1 MNTITTTN
9 TSTAITTGNSAA
21 YEAAKASEFIQYMTR
36 RDDGTKARQMK
47 VIADFADWYAADRN
61 RDYCDMMWPVMWK
74 DVTAKDLTDYRL
86 NLIYN
91 DSYRNIYKSV
101 KEIAEDGTVTRKLV
115 FTGERENIGKK
126 SVNTINQEISI
137 LCKFAKIAH
146 AAGYLPD
153 DHYNLIRD
161 IEGIK
166 PGEAIE
172 IDKTRDCSRCNN
184 AKKAAPVTLSLL
196 QMELLKHDH
205 PETLKGKRDQL
216 FFCLL
221 LDHGQRVGDMVN
233 LTTDNIDLD
242 NRQLIFRTQKTNCDM
257 RLQMTSDVYRAFREY
272 FAMWQP
278 IQGGSIWTGVNKS
291 DLPSGSF
298 SKRAAQKMIT
308 NAAAKYGIENFS
320 AHDCRHAWTDKALDA
335 GNDVVTI
342 QHAGGWKNL
351 TMVSY
356 YASKKEISNAGLK
369 GFN

>member
-21 YEAAKASEFIQYMTR
+21 YEAAKANEFIQYMTR
-36 RDDGTKARQMK
+36 RERGTVKRQVK
-47 VIADFADWYAADRN
+47 VIADFATWYAADRGRAFCN
-61 RDYCDMMWPVMWK
+61 MQQPYMWK

-91 DSYRNIYKSV
+91 DSFRT
-101 KEIAEDGTVTRKLV
+101 DPR
-115 FTGERENIGKK
+115 TGERVNIGKK
-126 SVNTINQEISI
+126 AINTINQEVSI

-166 PGEAIE
+166 PSEAEE
-172 IDKTRDCSRCNN
+172 INKGRDGSRCNN
-184 AKKAAPVTLSLL
+184 AKKAAPVQLSLL

-233 LTTDNIDLD
+233 LTTDNVDMD
-242 NRQLIFRTQKTNCDM
+242 NRTLTFRTQKTNCDM
-257 RLQMTSDVYRAFREY
+257 RLQMTGDVYRAFREY
-272 FAMWQP
+272 FAMWKP
-278 IQGGSIWTGVNKS
+278 SAGSSIWTGVNKS
-291 DLPSGSF
+291 DIPSGSF

-308 NAAAKYGIENFS
+308 EAAAKYGIENFS

>member
-1 MNTITTTN
+1 MTNITTTN
-9 TSTAITTGNSAA
+9 TNTAITTGNNAA
-21 YEAAKASEFIQYMTR
+21 YDFAKANEFVQYMTR
-36 RDDGTKARQMK
+36 RDKNTAKRQVK
-47 VIADFADWYAADRN
+47 VISNFATWYAADRN
-61 RDYCDMMWPVMWK
+61 RDYCDMMWPIMWK

-91 DSYRNIYKSV
+91 DSCKVDS
-101 KEIAEDGTVTRKLV
+101 K
-115 FTGERENIGKK
+115 TGARVNIGKK
-126 SVNTINQEISI
+126 AISTINQELSI
-137 LCKFAKIAH
+137 LCKFAKLAH

-153 DHYNLIRD
+153 SQYNLIRD
-161 IEGIK
+161 FEGIK
-166 PGEAIE
+166 PSEAAE
-172 IDKTRDCSRCNN
+172 INKTRDTSRCNN
-184 AKKAAPVTLSLL
+184 AKKAAPVQLSLL

-205 PETLKGKRDQL
+205 PKTLKGKRDQL
-216 FFCLL
+216 LFCLL

-233 LTTDNIDLD
+233 LTMDNVDMD
-242 NRQLIFRTQKTNCDM
+242 NRTLTFKTQKTNCDM
-257 RLQMTSDVYRAFREY
+257 RLQMTNDVYKAFREY

-291 DLPSGSF
+291 DVPSGSF

-308 NAAAKYGIENFS
+308 EAAAKYGIDNFS

-351 TMVSY
+351 QMVSY

>member
-1 MNTITTTN
+1 MTTITTTN

-21 YEAAKASEFIQYMTR
+21 YDFAKANEFIQYMTR
-36 RDDGTKARQMK
+36 RDNGTKARQMK
-47 VIADFADWYAADRN
+47 VIADFAAWYADDRN

-74 DVTAKDLTDYRL
+74 DVTVKDLTDYRL

-91 DSYRNIYKSV
+91 DSYRTNP
-101 KEIAEDGTVTRKLV
+101 R
-115 FTGERENIGKK
+115 TGERVNIGKK
-126 SVNTINQEISI
+126 AISTINQELSI

-146 AAGYLPD
+146 AAGYIPD

-161 IEGIK
+161 FEGIK
-166 PGEAIE
+166 PGEAME
-172 IDKTRDCSRCNN
+172 IDKGRDGSRCNN
-184 AKKAAPVTLSLL
+184 AKKAAPVQLTLL

-233 LTTDNIDLD
+233 LTTDNVDMI
-242 NRQLIFRTQKTNCDM
+242 NRTLTFKTQKTNCDM
-257 RLQMTSDVYRAFREY
+257 RLQMTGDVYRAFREY

-278 IQGGSIWTGVNKS
+278 IQGGTIWTGVNKS
-291 DLPSGSF
+291 DVPSGSF

-308 NAAAKYGIENFS
+308 ESAAKYGIENFS

>member
-1 MNTITTTN
+1 MTTITTTN
-9 TSTAITTGNSAA
+9 TNTAITTANSAA
-21 YEAAKASEFIQYMTR
+21 YEAAKANEFIQYMTR
-36 RDDGTKARQMK
+36 RERGTAKRQVK
-47 VIADFADWYAADRN
+47 VISDFATWYAADRG
-61 RDYCDMMWPVMWK
+61 RAFCDMMWPVMWK

-91 DSYRNIYKSV
+91 DSFRT
-101 KEIAEDGTVTRKLV
+101 DPR
-115 FTGERENIGKK
+115 TGERVNIGKK
-126 SVNTINQEISI
+126 AINTINQEVSI
-137 LCKFAKIAH
+137 LCKFAKLAH
-146 AAGYLPD
+146 AAGYIPD

-172 IDKTRDCSRCNN
+172 IDKGRDGSRCNN
-184 AKKAAPVTLSLL
+184 AKKAAPVQLTLL

-233 LTTDNIDLD
+233 LTTANVDMI
-242 NRQLIFRTQKTNCDM
+242 NRTLTFKTQKTNCDM
-257 RLQMTSDVYRAFREY
+257 RLQMTGDVYRAFREY

-278 IQGGSIWTGVNKS
+278 IQGGTIWTGVNKS
-291 DLPSGSF
+291 DVPSGSF

-308 NAAAKYGIENFS
+308 EAAAKYGIENFS

>member
-1 MNTITTTN
+1 MTTITTTN
-9 TSTAITTGNSAA
+9 NNTSITTGNNAA
-21 YEAAKASEFIQYMTR
+21 YNFAKANEFVQYMTR
-36 RDDGTKARQMK
+36 RDKNTAKRQVK
-47 VIADFADWYAADRN
+47 VISDFATWYAADRN
-61 RDYCDMMWPVMWK
+61 REYTDMMWPVMWK
-74 DVTAKDLTDYRL
+74 DVTVKDLTDYRL

-91 DSYRNIYKSV
+91 DSYKV
-101 KEIAEDGTVTRKLV
+101 DPH
-115 FTGERENIGKK
+115 TGDRVNIGKK
-126 SVNTINQEISI
+126 SINTINQELSI

-146 AAGYLPD
+146 EAGHLPD
-153 DHYNLIRD
+153 NQYNLIRD
-161 IEGIK
+161 FEGIK
-166 PGEAIE
+166 PNEAAE
-172 IDKTRDCSRCNN
+172 INKTRDGSRCTN
-184 AKKAAPVTLSLL
+184 AKKAAPVQLSML

-205 PETLKGKRDQL
+205 PNTLKGKRDQL

-233 LTTDNIDLD
+233 LTTDNIDMD

-257 RLQMTSDVYRAFREY
+257 RLQMTNDVYRAFREY

-278 IQGGSIWTGVNKS
+278 IQGGTIWTGVNKS
-291 DLPSGSF
+291 DVPSGSF

-308 NAAAKYGIENFS
+308 AAGVKYGIENFS

>member
-1 MNTITTTN
+1 METIITTN
-9 TSTAITTGNSAA
+9 TNTAITTGSSAA
-21 YEAAKASEFIQYMTR
+21 YNFAKANEFIQYMTR
-36 RDDGTKARQMK
+36 RDKGTVKRQIK
-47 VIADFADWYAADRN
+47 VIGDFANWYADDRH
-61 RDYCDMMWPVMWK
+61 RDFCNMQQPYMWK
-74 DVTAKDLTDYRL
+74 DVTAKDITDYRL

-91 DSYRNIYKSV
+91 DSYKNIYKYIT
-101 KEIAEDGTVTRKLV
+101 KKQEDGTEVKTRV
-115 FTGERENIGKK
+115 ITGRENIGKK

-153 DHYNLIRD
+153 HQYNLIRD

-172 IDKTRDCSRCNN
+172 IDKTRDGSRCDNS
-184 AKKAAPVTLSLL
+184 KKAAPVTLSLL

-205 PETLKGKRDQL
+205 PDTLKGKRDQL

-257 RLQMTSDVYRAFREY
+257 RLQMTNDVYKAFREY

-278 IQGGSIWTGVNKS
+278 TQGGSIWTGVNKS